1 MRRVGTA
8 HGRPGAVSVARKRRR
23 QDNRR
28 LGRFWMLGHESNHA
42 PAGRATQPKTRN
54 RQLSGSN
61 QAQSFA
67 GRNRRLRRLGRKSL
81 KLRIAKSDDFAGSFV
96 YNNLAGLFVRR
107 FLHARQDRLPRF
119 TSRRSRS
126 SWHEFWKS

>member
-1 MRRVGTA
+1 
-8 HGRPGAVSVARKRRR
+8 
-23 QDNRR
+23 
-28 LGRFWMLGHESNHA
+28 MLGHESNHA

-67 GRNRRLRRLGRKSL
+67 GRNRGLRRLGRKSL

-96 YNNLAGLFVRR
+96 YNDLAGLFVRR
-107 FLHARQDRLPRF
+107 FLHARRDRLPRF

-126 SWHEFWKS
+126 SWHEFWKSQRICRRRFGGDQNTAFQSRFMLTTVMP